1 MDKQSRGIHAISTI
15 GASGIAVHRTR
26 RCGCSWVI
34 FFSSHL
40 CKVLVKVLLYDCCGV
55 VLYDCFGVVLCECC
69 GVVLGECS
77 GVVVLCYMIAVV
89 L

>member
-1 MDKQSRGIHAISTI
+1 MRFQQLGQWHSCAQDPALWMQLGD
-15 GASGIAVHRTR
+15 
-26 RCGCSWVI
+26 

-69 GVVLGECS
+69 GVVLGECC